1 MILYYVTLQMQK
13 YKHNIKIDNHK
24 RKYAWPHINLKH
36 LYQTYTEIIALIY
49 MQAKGYVHIYIERER
64 A

>member
-36 LYQTYTEIIALIY
+36 LYQTYTENYSTDIY
-49 MQAKGYVHIYIERER
+49 ANKKVMCIYIYV